1 MKNTRPN
8 PRGIFAGMDE
18 DSYQH
23 LKKINWEGY
32 LVLDDIH
39 LNDPMKEF
47 WNQIDNEKYDI
58 TPMGHW
64 SGTGLVIFRKI

>member
-23 LKKINWEGY
+23 LKK
-32 LVLDDIH
+32 
-39 LNDPMKEF
+39 MF
-47 WNQIDNEKYDI
+47 SIDQREA
-58 TPMGHW
+58 
-64 SGTGLVIFRKI
+64 RKQKHKKKRKGKIDHKTNRPGKSK

>member
-23 LKKINWEGY
+23 LKK
-32 LVLDDIH
+32 V
-39 LNDPMKEF
+39 F
-47 WNQIDNEKYDI
+47 AIDKRE
-58 TPMGHW
+58 T
-64 SGTGLVIFRKI
+64 RKQKHKKKRKGKVDHRTNRPGKSK